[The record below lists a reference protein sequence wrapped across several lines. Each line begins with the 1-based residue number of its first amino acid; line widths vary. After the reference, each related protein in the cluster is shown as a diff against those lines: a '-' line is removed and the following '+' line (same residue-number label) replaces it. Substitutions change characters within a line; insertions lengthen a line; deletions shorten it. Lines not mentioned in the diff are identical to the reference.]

1 VKIIVIFIQSDLT
14 QEMKIKYELKS
25 FAFINEED
33 EKEFI
38 KNQKK
43 KFNVKKKKDFKTS
56 ETQNNENEISDLEK
70 IKNNNNTSNNIETL
84 HLEPSTSNIN
94 NFNENFSDSEI

>member
-1 VKIIVIFIQSDLT
+1 
-14 QEMKIKYELKS
+14 MKIKYELKS

>member
-1 VKIIVIFIQSDLT
+1 
-14 QEMKIKYELKS
+14 MKIKYELKS

-84 HLEPSTSNIN
+84 HLEPSTSKIN